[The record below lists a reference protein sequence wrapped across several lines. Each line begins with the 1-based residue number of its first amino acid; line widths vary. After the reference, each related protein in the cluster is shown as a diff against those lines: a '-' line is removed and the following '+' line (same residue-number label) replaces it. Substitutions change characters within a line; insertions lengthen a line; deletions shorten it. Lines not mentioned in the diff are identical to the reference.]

1 MSDDWDALEALS
13 DEAIRSVGES
23 SGRFAESTRG
33 GAGSPIE
40 RRMADAF
47 TDMAAALAAQN
58 KAIKAVSEQQR
69 HIEEKLDDMERAEY
83 AFENMADS
91 VRREVK
97 RDARNE
103 IRDAMSEYG
112 GAVKGLHERTDEAIA
127 ALGRL
132 DGDASKAYRDAVDE
146 SCKRLR
152 ASTAGAIAVIAAFS
166 ILGGILAAI
175 GAFLTYQVFPPLQA
189 FAAEH
194 GAGVLIG
201 IIVGIGVLIWL
212 VWSIVTAKR

>member
-1 MSDDWDALEALS
+1 MTDDLDELEALS
-13 DEAIRSVGES
+13 DAVLNSTGE
-23 SGRFAESTRG
+23 FAESTRG

-47 TDMAAALAAQN
+47 TDMASALAAQGR
-58 KAIKAVSEQQR
+58 ALKAVSEQQR
-69 HIEEKLDDMERAEY
+69 RIEERLDDMERAEG
-83 AFENMADS
+83 AFERMAES
-91 VRREVK
+91 VRRDVK
-97 RDARNE
+97 AAARRE
-103 IRDAMSEYG
+103 ISDAMKDNG
-112 GAVKGLHERTDEAIA
+112 GAVKSLRERTDAAID

-146 SCKRLR
+146 SCKRLK

-194 GAGVLIG
+194 GMGVLIG
-201 IIVGIGVLIWL
+201 IIIGIGVFIWL
-212 VWSIVTAKR
+212 AWSIFTAKR

>member
-1 MSDDWDALEALS
+1 MTDDLDELEALS
-13 DEAIRSVGES
+13 DAVLNSTGE
-23 SGRFAESTRG
+23 FAESTRG

-47 TDMAAALAAQN
+47 TDMASALAAQGR
-58 KAIKAVSEQQR
+58 ALKAVSEQQR
-69 HIEEKLDDMERAEY
+69 RIEERLDDMERAEG
-83 AFENMADS
+83 AFERMAES
-91 VRREVK
+91 VRRDVK
-97 RDARNE
+97 AAARRE
-103 IRDAMSEYG
+103 ISDAMKDNGE
-112 GAVKGLHERTDEAIA
+112 AVKSLRERTDAAID

-146 SCKRLR
+146 SCKRLK

-194 GAGVLIG
+194 GTGVLIG
-201 IIVGIGVLIWL
+201 IIIGIGVFIWL
-212 VWSIVTAKR
+212 AWSIFTAKR

>member
-1 MSDDWDALEALS
+1 MPDEWDELEALS
-13 DEAIRSVGES
+13 NEAIRSTGE
-23 SGRFAESTRG
+23 FVESTRG

-47 TDMAAALAAQN
+47 TDMAAVLAAQN
-58 KAIKAVSEQQR
+58 KALKTVSEQQTR
-69 HIEEKLDDMERAEY
+69 IEERLDDMERAEA
-83 AFENMADS
+83 AFEHMADS
-91 VRREVK
+91 VRQEVK
-97 RDARNE
+97 RDARRE
-103 IRDAMSEYG
+103 IRDAMSDYG
-112 GAVKGLHERTDEAIA
+112 GAIKGLRERTDSAID

-132 DGDASKAYRDAVDE
+132 NGDAAKAYRDAVDE

-152 ASTAGAIAVIAAFS
+152 ASTAGAIAVITAFS

-175 GAFLTYQVFPPLQA
+175 GAFLTYRVFPPLQS

-194 GAGVLIG
+194 GTGVLVG

-212 VWSIVTAKR
+212 VWSIIISKR

>member
-1 MSDDWDALEALS
+1 MADDWDELEALS
-13 DEAIRSVGES
+13 EAALNSTRE
-23 SGRFAESTRG
+23 FAESTRG

-47 TDMAAALAAQN
+47 TDMAAALAAQSR
-58 KAIKAVSEQQR
+58 ALKAVSEQQR
-69 HIEEKLDDMERAEY
+69 RIEDRLDDMERAEGS
-83 AFENMADS
+83 FERMADS

-97 RDARNE
+97 REARNE
-103 IRDAMSEYG
+103 IRDAMNEYG

-132 DGDASKAYRDAVDE
+132 NGDASKAYREAVDE

-152 ASTAGAIAVIAAFS
+152 ASTAGSIAVIAAFS
-166 ILGGILAAI
+166 ILGGVLAAI

-194 GAGVLIG
+194 GAGMLIG
-201 IIVGIGVLIWL
+201 IIIGIGVFIWL

>member
-1 MSDDWDALEALS
+1 MTDDWDELEALS
-13 DEAIRSVGES
+13 DAVLNSTGE
-23 SGRFAESTRG
+23 FAESTRG

-47 TDMAAALAAQN
+47 TDMAAALSAQSR
-58 KAIKAVSEQQR
+58 ALKAVSEQQR
-69 HIEEKLDDMERAEY
+69 RIEDRLDDMERAEG

-112 GAVKGLHERTDEAIA
+112 GTMRSLHERTDEAIA

-132 DGDASKAYRDAVDE
+132 NGDASKAYRDAVDE

-152 ASTAGAIAVIAAFS
+152 ASTVGSIAVIAAFA

-175 GAFLTYQVFPPLQA
+175 GAFFTYQVFPPLQA
-189 FAAEH
+189 FADEH
-194 GAGVLIG
+194 GMGVIIG
-201 IIVGIGVLIWL
+201 IIVGVGVFIWL
-212 VWSIVTAKR
+212 AWSIVTAKR

>member
-1 MSDDWDALEALS
+1 MADDWDELEALS
-13 DEAIRSVGES
+13 EAALNSTRE
-23 SGRFAESTRG
+23 FAESTRG

-47 TDMAAALAAQN
+47 TDMAAALAAQSR
-58 KAIKAVSEQQR
+58 AFKAVSEQQR
-69 HIEEKLDDMERAEY
+69 RIEDRLDDMERAEGS
-83 AFENMADS
+83 FERMADS

-97 RDARNE
+97 REARNE
-103 IRDAMSEYG
+103 IRDAMNEYG

-132 DGDASKAYRDAVDE
+132 NGDASKAYREAVDE

-152 ASTAGAIAVIAAFS
+152 ASTAGSIAVIAAFS
-166 ILGGILAAI
+166 ILGGVLAAI

-194 GAGVLIG
+194 GTGMLIG
-201 IIVGIGVLIWL
+201 IIIGIGVFIWL

>member
-1 MSDDWDALEALS
+1 MTDDLDELEALS
-13 DEAIRSVGES
+13 DAVLNSTGE
-23 SGRFAESTRG
+23 FAESTRG

-47 TDMAAALAAQN
+47 TDMASALAAQGR
-58 KAIKAVSEQQR
+58 ALKAVSEQQR
-69 HIEEKLDDMERAEY
+69 RIEERLDDMERAEG
-83 AFENMADS
+83 AFERMAES
-91 VRREVK
+91 VRRDVK
-97 RDARNE
+97 AAARRE
-103 IRDAMSEYG
+103 ISDAMKDNG
-112 GAVKGLHERTDEAIA
+112 GAVKSLRERTDAAID

-146 SCKRLR
+146 SCKRLK

-194 GAGVLIG
+194 GTGVLIG
-201 IIVGIGVLIWL
+201 IIIGIGVFIWL
-212 VWSIVTAKR
+212 AWSIFTAKR

>member
-1 MSDDWDALEALS
+1 MTMADDWDELEALS
-13 DEAIRSVGES
+13 DAVLASTGEFS
-23 SGRFAESTRG
+23 ESTRG

-47 TDMAAALAAQN
+47 TDMAAALSAQS
-58 KAIKAVSEQQR
+58 KALKAVFEQQR
-69 HIEEKLDDMERAEY
+69 RIEDRLDDMERAEG
-83 AFENMADS
+83 AFEDMVDS

-97 RDARNE
+97 RGARSE
-103 IRDAMSEYG
+103 IRDAMNEYG
-112 GAVKGLHERTDEAIA
+112 GAVKSLHERTDEAIA

-132 DGDASKAYRDAVDE
+132 DGDAAKAYRAAVDE

-152 ASTAGAIAVIAAFS
+152 ASTAGSIAVIAAFS

-175 GAFLTYQVFPPLQA
+175 GAFLTYQVFPPMQA

-194 GAGVLIG
+194 GTGVLIG
-201 IIVGIGVLIWL
+201 IIIGIGVFIWL
-212 VWSIVTAKR
+212 VWSVFTAKR

>member
-1 MSDDWDALEALS
+1 MTDDLDELEALS
-13 DEAIRSVGES
+13 DAVLNSTGE
-23 SGRFAESTRG
+23 FAESTRG

-47 TDMAAALAAQN
+47 TDMAAALAAQGR
-58 KAIKAVSEQQR
+58 ALRAVSEQQR
-69 HIEEKLDDMERAEY
+69 RIEERLDDMERAEG
-83 AFENMADS
+83 AFERMADS

-97 RDARNE
+97 REARNE

-112 GAVKGLHERTDEAIA
+112 GAIKGLHERTDEAIA

-152 ASTAGAIAVIAAFS
+152 ASTAGSIAVIAAFS

-194 GAGVLIG
+194 GTGVLIG
-201 IIVGIGVLIWL
+201 IIIGIGVFIWL
-212 VWSIVTAKR
+212 AWSIFTAKR